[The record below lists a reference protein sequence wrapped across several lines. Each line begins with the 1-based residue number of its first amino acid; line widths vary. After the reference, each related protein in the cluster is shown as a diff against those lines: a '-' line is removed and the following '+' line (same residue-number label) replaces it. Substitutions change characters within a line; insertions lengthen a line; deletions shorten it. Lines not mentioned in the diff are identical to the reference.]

1 MAFKFSLQTEPF
13 VEKWRYSTLLDDM
26 MELSEIKCE
35 IEALVGQLPE
45 LDAVYDN
52 LTSSIEALNNAKNK
66 GSAVQVLNADG
77 SLEALLGIAEDAI
90 TVKAATEGL
99 GEKLKYWWD
108 KFITWVKRVCR
119 NIANFFRKLFGFSPK
134 VSKEAQE
141 LADLT
146 GANPEDVQ
154 KGLDK
159 AQDVMKSIAHD
170 MESICDDKE
179 FTEAF
184 NKGMQLGQQAFTQ
197 MAAMDDKF
205 KSQSLTQKDIDDM
218 EKLSNTFVEEWKG
231 LQSDTNSMLNAVSEF
246 RKKHPERA
254 KELADMLD
262 EL

>member
-1 MAFKFSLQTEPF
+1 MAFKFALEAEPSTES
-13 VEKWRYSTLLDDM
+13 VDTLLDDVAQ
-26 MELSEIKCE
+26 LTEIKGE
-35 IEALVGQLPE
+35 IESLIGQLPE
-45 LDAVYDN
+45 LDAVYEN
-52 LTSSIEALNNAKNK
+52 LTSSIEVLSNSKDKDEAVLALN
-66 GSAVQVLNADG
+66 SDG
-77 SLEALLGIAEDAI
+77 SLEALLGVAEEKI
-90 TVKAATEGL
+90 SVKIATEGL

-119 NIANFFRKLFGFSPK
+119 NIANFFRKLFGFAPK

-159 AQDVMKSIAHD
+159 TQDIMKSIAHD
-170 MESICDDKE
+170 MGSICDDKE
-179 FTEAF
+179 FTDAF

-197 MAAMDDKF
+197 MATMDDKF

-218 EKLSNTFVEEWKG
+218 EKLSNAFMEEWKG
-231 LQSDTNSMLNAVSEF
+231 LQTDTDSMLDAAGEF
-246 RKKHPERA
+246 RKKHPAYA
-254 KELADMLD
+254 KELADMLA

>member
-1 MAFKFSLQTEPF
+1 MAFNFTIEAEPSTES
-13 VEKWRYSTLLDDM
+13 VDTLLDDVAQ
-26 MELSEIKCE
+26 LTEIKGE
-35 IEALVGQLPE
+35 IESLIGQLPE

-52 LTSSIEALNNAKNK
+52 LSSSIETLTTAKDPDEAVLALNT
-66 GSAVQVLNADG
+66 DG
-77 SLEALLGIAEDAI
+77 SIEAMLGVAEDAI

-119 NIANFFRKLFGFSPK
+119 NIANFFRKLFGFAPK

-146 GANPEDVQ
+146 GADPEDVQ

-159 AQDVMKSIAHD
+159 AQDVMKSLAND
-170 MESICDDKE
+170 MSDLCDDKE
-179 FTEAF
+179 FANAF
-184 NKGMQLGQQAFTQ
+184 NEGMKLGQQAFTQ
-197 MAAMDDKF
+197 MASMDAKF

-218 EKLSNTFVEEWKG
+218 EKLSNTFMEEWKG
-231 LQSDTNSMLNAVSEF
+231 LQSDANSMLDAVGEF